1 MQLIAEGF
9 SKNTKVSV
17 EGNDSYWID
26 GETVRINGVD
36 KTVSVDGSQAIL
48 TDVATADTYRALYP
62 DTLNSSATL
71 LGDNTTVFIPHT
83 YNYQEHGGRQRLGS
97 PMAAYG
103 TSDRRL
109 EFKHLTAAVTVEIK
123 NIYGFTIEVDSI
135 VVSSNAYQL
144 CGSRDITLDGSLN
157 VAAVSGAAA
166 ADRRVKMCFTDTPLQ
181 ILSGETRRVQVP
193 VLPVGNDNRF
203 SITVGV
209 HKVYDADVKC
219 VYTRTQGDTQDSY
232 ALGRAEMGYAGL
244 TFGKAF
250 SISSTKQVIISQ
262 GNLQYVPATGVWSF
276 HTHQYDICE
285 TGGSGYTTTRYFAA
299 GTDPIDL
306 FGFGTS
312 GYNNLYPYMTSI
324 VDTDYNAPFPPTSIA
339 KTEYDW
345 GYHNAISNGG
355 NKTGQWYMLGNNQ
368 WKYILIDR
376 GTSTTGI
383 NNNDTTRYIHA
394 TIGGEHKGLI
404 LFPDEY
410 THPAEITTEFPA
422 DGFNTHSFTAAV
434 TYSDW
439 VKMEA
444 AGAVFLPA
452 AANRRDNNTT
462 GGCHSI
468 GLPSTGVYWT
478 ATTNSKTQA
487 TRVQF
492 TGTMALSRD
501 SQMRHLG
508 SSVRVVKDL

>member
-83 YNYQEHGGRQRLGS
+83 YNYREHNGRQQLGS

-109 EFKHLTAAVTVEIK
+109 EFKHLTAAVTVEVK

-135 VVSSNAYQL
+135 VVSSNDYQL
-144 CGSRDITLDGSLN
+144 CGSRDITLGESLA

-219 VYTRTQGDTQDSY
+219 EYTRTQGDTQDSY

-312 GYNNLYPYMTSI
+312 GYNNMYPYMTSI
-324 VDTDYNAPFPPTSIA
+324 TSTDYLAPASSLSGTS
-339 KTEYDW
+339 YDW
-345 GYHNAISNGG
+345 GYYNAISNGG
-355 NKTGQWYMLGNNQ
+355 NMAGLWYTPEKKL
-368 WKYILIDR
+368 WDYLLLDR
-376 GTSTTGI
+376 TPTTVGI
-383 NNNDTTRYIHA
+383 NNNAPALFTFT
-394 TIGGEHKGLI
+394 TIGGVHKGLI
-404 LFPDEY
+404 VFPDDY
-410 THPAEITTEFPA
+410 THPTDASTDLSDAT
-422 DGFNTHSFTAAV
+422 FNSNSNYTAAV
-434 TYSDW
+434 PYSDW
-439 VKMEA
+439 AKMEA
-444 AGAVFLPA
+444 AGAVFFPA
-452 AANRRDNNTT
+452 AGYRNLN
-462 GGCHSI
+462 GGAMTYI
-468 GLPSTGVYWT
+468 TAPNQGKYWT
-478 ATTNSKTQA
+478 ASSSSTTRARNYYFYSTSAPANKEDD
-487 TRVQF
+487 RNF
-492 TGTMALSRD
+492 GL
-501 SQMRHLG
+501 
-508 SSVRVVKDL
+508 SVRVVKDL